1 MILFM
6 NEIFSKEIFALMDV
20 IVYYKIFGLHLIT
33 WSLFS

>member
-6 NEIFSKEIFALMDV
+6 NEIFALMDV